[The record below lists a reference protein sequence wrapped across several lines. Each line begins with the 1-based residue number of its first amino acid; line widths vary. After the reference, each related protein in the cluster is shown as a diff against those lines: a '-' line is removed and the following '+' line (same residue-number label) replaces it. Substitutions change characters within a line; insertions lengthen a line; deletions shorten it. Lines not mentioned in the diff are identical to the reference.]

1 MINLLPP
8 KYRQKLREEE
18 RFRLVLLLGIIL
30 GIALLALSV
39 FLLVVQVSLAKE
51 RLSQEF
57 KLSFLEQKSIKE
69 GSILTEIKNQNSK
82 LSNINSFK
90 QGRRSLK
97 DVFDEVGFALP
108 QDLHL
113 LSFSYTP
120 VFEIKKKGGE
130 TQRTLATVSV
140 TGKAQTREQLLLF
153 KDALQANLFFAEV
166 VFPPSNWVSPSD
178 ITFSFQAKLKD
189 LP

>member
-57 KLSFLEQKSIKE
+57 KLSFLEEKSIKE
-69 GSILTEIKNQNSK
+69 G
-82 LSNINSFK
+82 
-90 QGRRSLK
+90 
-97 DVFDEVGFALP
+97 
-108 QDLHL
+108 
-113 LSFSYTP
+113 
-120 VFEIKKKGGE
+120 
-130 TQRTLATVSV
+130 
-140 TGKAQTREQLLLF
+140 
-153 KDALQANLFFAEV
+153 
-166 VFPPSNWVSPSD
+166 
-178 ITFSFQAKLKD
+178 
-189 LP
+189 